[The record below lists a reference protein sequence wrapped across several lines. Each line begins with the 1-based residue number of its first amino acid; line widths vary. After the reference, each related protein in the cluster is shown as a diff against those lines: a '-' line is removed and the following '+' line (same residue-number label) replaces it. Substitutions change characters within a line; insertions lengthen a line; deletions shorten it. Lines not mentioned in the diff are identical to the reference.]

1 MEDGTI
7 DRDFM
12 NGGGGGSTIYWSQKS
27 EWTTSRISS
36 REARASIF
44 WLSKK
49 KRSRV
54 NRAKKKKIPEK
65 VSIVVTWG
73 GSLGKWERRWR
84 QNIPIFWVGKL
95 SYSVILYYKSF
106 IISFDI

>member
-49 KRSRV
+49 KGRELIGQRKRKSR
-54 NRAKKKKIPEK
+54 KKF
-65 VSIVVTWG
+65 
-73 GSLGKWERRWR
+73 L
-84 QNIPIFWVGKL
+84 
-95 SYSVILYYKSF
+95 
-106 IISFDI
+106 